1 MLGELERA
9 VEAQKFEDDERLR
22 RDPHELNVAAIRS
35 DALVKGHQYSNT
47 GAVDEAKLRQVY
59 YEDTSGFIGERI
71 DDGTQLGTR
80 KSVEFASDVERGPF
94 GASDERVV
102 HVDFAA
108 KERV

>member
-9 VEAQKFEDDERLR
+9 VEAQKFEDDKRLR
-22 RDPHELNVAAIRS
+22 RDSHEFNLAAIRS
-35 DALVKGHQYSNT
+35 DALVKRHQYSDP
-47 GAVDEAKLRQVY
+47 GAVDEAKLGQVY
-59 YEDTSGFIGERI
+59 CEDTSGFIGECI
-71 DDGTQLGTR
+71 HDGTQLGTR
-80 KSVEFASDVERGPF
+80 KSVELASDVERGPF